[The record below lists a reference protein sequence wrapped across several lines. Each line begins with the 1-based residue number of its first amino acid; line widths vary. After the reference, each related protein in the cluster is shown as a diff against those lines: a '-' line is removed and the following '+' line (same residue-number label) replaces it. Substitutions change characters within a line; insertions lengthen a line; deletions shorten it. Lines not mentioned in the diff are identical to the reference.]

1 MPSVTRRLPRQAL
14 GAEACHG
21 NAVAATSALMR
32 ASPHGL
38 VGVGGC
44 CPTTSVPVPAVSSTV
59 PRTSGRAWEDSHFP
73 L

>member
-1 MPSVTRRLPRQAL
+1 MRAER
-14 GAEACHG
+14 AEACPG

-59 PRTSGRAWEDSHFP
+59 PRLRTGVGDSHFP